1 MENSLLL
8 LGLFAD
14 TVDANKGMVV
24 RKAAAGVAS
33 RKVLEARRNAT
44 LVLLATNIWFCCESV
59 LMRTLLAEA
68 VQEDR
73 RSQIANRNRNRCVR
87 FRARHFIPRFT
98 TPSWIVDPLSIQHS
112 AFSIALNNI
121 TTFIG
126 LFRSV

>member
-73 RSQIANRNRNRCVR
+73 RSQIANRKSQIATAIAVCDFALGILFHDSRLH
-87 FRARHFIPRFT
+87 RA
-98 TPSWIVDPLSIQHS
+98 L
-112 AFSIALNNI
+112 
-121 TTFIG
+121 
-126 LFRSV
+126 